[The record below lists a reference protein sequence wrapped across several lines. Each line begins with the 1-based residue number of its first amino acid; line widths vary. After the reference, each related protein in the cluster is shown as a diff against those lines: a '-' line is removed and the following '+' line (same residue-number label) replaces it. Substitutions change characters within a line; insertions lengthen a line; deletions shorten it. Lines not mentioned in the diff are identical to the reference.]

1 LTFDKNPNYLN
12 NETLNTYSQSAE
24 NLNYV
29 YQINY
34 VDERNQNIKELFDS
48 LKFLYN
54 NNQIDPIFEDDL
66 IRENLITYFIL
77 SDLYS
82 FEKDRN
88 NTSDYYL
95 SSLLS
100 QSIPENNRNNKH
112 KLNLTA
118 NENLKIML
126 HLKSILEKKNIMNK
140 ILYIPQNK
148 FRQNPKII
156 ELNKSLLMAIIN
168 CTPDSIANAFL
179 SDNQN
184 LKEKFCDKTFLQEL
198 ENCTN
203 LQDDKYD
210 KIINLLK
217 KHKNSID
224 IVDIG
229 GESTRPNSDLI
240 DDQTEFER
248 VEKLITRIRNEDDLK
263 DLVISVDTRKVRIY
277 KFFSEF
283 SS

>member
-1 LTFDKNPNYLN
+1 MTFDKNPNYLN